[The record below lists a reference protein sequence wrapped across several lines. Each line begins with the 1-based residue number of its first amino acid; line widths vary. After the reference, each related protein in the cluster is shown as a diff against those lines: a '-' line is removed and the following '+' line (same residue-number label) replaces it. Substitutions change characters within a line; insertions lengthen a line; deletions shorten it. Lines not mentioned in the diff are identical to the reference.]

1 MYLKQQQTVCFRVRI
16 LFIYGLGRLRKVWM
30 VGKENREDV
39 SNEENRMSKRMKMGM
54 RVGCGLMLLHR
65 RFVGNNQL
73 IRLD

>member
-1 MYLKQQQTVCFRVRI
+1 
-16 LFIYGLGRLRKVWM
+16 M